1 MTVVEHM
8 DCIVN
13 ANRLHVQQL
22 INAAIVGDGGLQIKS
37 IRGPG
42 FNLGP
47 LTQNTDTLLFTY

>member
-1 MTVVEHM
+1 M
-8 DCIVN
+8 DCIVY

-42 FNLGP
+42 FKGEP
-47 LTQNTDTLLFTY
+47 EGTTC